1 MKKKHKKNRNFNKNQ
16 TSFYFEDYLET
27 NKKNKYFK
35 ENNFFQDRLYL
46 LFFLFFS
53 LILIFS
59 IRIVHVSLYD
69 IDLYDHNNSPKK
81 FIELMRKNNPL
92 VVPRNHKVEEALDE
106 ANKGNLKPFNRFLE
120 VLNKPYIKQRD
131 VDNYQV
137 PSKLNEEYKT
147 FCGT

>member
-1 MKKKHKKNRNFNKNQ
+1 MKKKYKKNRNLNQNQ
-16 TSFYFEDYLET
+16 TSFYFEDYFET
-27 NKKNKYFK
+27 NKKNKHFK

-81 FIELMRKNNPL
+81 FDLLRRDIVDRNGILVSRNVKSYHAAVNPKRIKNKENFLIKLRLNFPELAIKKIEKN
-92 VVPRNHKVEEALDE
+92 LD
-106 ANKGNLKPFNRFLE
+106 KGKYF
-120 VLNKPYIKQRD
+120 I
-131 VDNYQV
+131 
-137 PSKLNEEYKT
+137 
-147 FCGT
+147 

>member
-1 MKKKHKKNRNFNKNQ
+1 MKKKHKKNRNLNKNQ

-46 LFFLFFS
+46 LFFFFFS

-69 IDLYDHNNSPKK
+69 IDLFDQNNFSKNLIYLDVTLL
-81 FIELMRKNNPL
+81 IETEFYYQETL
-92 VVPRNHKVEEALDE
+92 
-106 ANKGNLKPFNRFLE
+106 NLFMQL
-120 VLNKPYIKQRD
+120 
-131 VDNYQV
+131 
-137 PSKLNEEYKT
+137 
-147 FCGT
+147 

>member
-1 MKKKHKKNRNFNKNQ
+1 
-16 TSFYFEDYLET
+16 
-27 NKKNKYFK
+27 
-35 ENNFFQDRLYL
+35 
-46 LFFLFFS
+46 
-53 LILIFS
+53 
-59 IRIVHVSLYD
+59 
-69 IDLYDHNNSPKK
+69 
-81 FIELMRKNNPL
+81 MRKNNPL

-137 PSKLNEEYKT
+137 PSKLNEDYKT